1 MAGRA
6 AERLIFDELS
16 TGAADDLAKAT
27 EIARSMV
34 TRYGMDEHLGH
45 ATYEVE
51 RSKFL
56 GMPAVAESIALS
68 DETTRAID
76 EAIRDILNR
85 AFGRALDLLRSRR
98 DVLETGAKKLLEHET
113 LEKAELER
121 LQAGIKSVDQ
131 PAIAAHPDTR
141 TA

>member
-34 TRYGMDEHLGH
+34 TRYGMDERLGH

-51 RSKFL
+51 RSRFL
-56 GMPAVAESIALS
+56 GAPPVTESVVLS
-68 DETTRAID
+68 DETIQAID
-76 EAIRDILNR
+76 EAVREILNG
-85 AFGRALDLLRSRR
+85 AFERALELLRARR
-98 DVLETGAKKLLEHET
+98 SVLEEGARTLLAHET
-113 LEKAELER
+113 LERKDLEQLKGR
-121 LQAGIKSVDQ
+121 V
-131 PAIAAHPDTR
+131 PA
-141 TA
+141 